1 MVNYGSYEDED
12 LESNYGKLLT
22 EVNGLEVGKAAAYE
36 NDSAYYIIIK
46 GDVSERTDYT
56 EEKKDTILQEMK
68 GDEFQTKLDD
78 WVEAIS
84 FTKNEKA
91 IKRYTPET
99 VYEKQNEYYKE
110 LNG

>member
-1 MVNYGSYEDED
+1 
-12 LESNYGKLLT
+12 
-22 EVNGLEVGKAAAYE
+22 
-36 NDSAYYIIIK
+36 
-46 GDVSERTDYT
+46 
-56 EEKKDTILQEMK
+56 MK